1 MEFSENERV
10 RALKAEL
17 QDFMESHVYPAEP
30 VYEAQRAAAEDP
42 HRLPPV
48 VEELKAEARRRGLWN
63 LFLPDQ
69 RFGGGLTN
77 LEYAPLAEVMGR
89 SPELAPE
96 ATNCAAPDTGN
107 MELLALYGT
116 PAQQEQ
122 WLRPLLEG
130 QIRSCF
136 GMTEPDVASSDATNI
151 ATRIVPDGDEYV
163 IRGRKWWTTGALD
176 PRCKL
181 MIVMGVSDPDGPPH
195 ARHSMV
201 LVPLETPGVT
211 VRRNLTVFGYVDQH
225 GHGDVVLD
233 QVRVPR
239 TNVLGAE
246 GSGFALSQARLGPGR
261 IHHCMRAIGN
271 AERTLELMV
280 DRVLTRQA
288 FGGPL
293 ANQGVI
299 GNWVAESRLEIEQA
313 RLLCLK
319 AAWLMDTEGNKAA
332 RTEISSIKVVAAR
345 LLTAVTDRAIQAFGG
360 AGVSQDTPLAR
371 SYARGRV
378 LHIVDGPDEVHLMSV
393 ARQEFRK
400 GRNRIA
406 VRSSVYEA
414 ARV

>member
-1 MEFSENERV
+1 
-10 RALKAEL
+10 
-17 QDFMESHVYPAEP
+17 
-30 VYEAQRAAAEDP
+30 
-42 HRLPPV
+42 
-48 VEELKAEARRRGLWN
+48 
-63 LFLPDQ
+63 
-69 RFGGGLTN
+69 
-77 LEYAPLAEVMGR
+77 MGR

-201 LVPLETPGVT
+201 LVPLDTPGVT
-211 VRRNLTVFGYVDQH
+211 VRRNLTVLGYVDQH

-332 RTEISSIKVVAAR
+332 RTEISAIKVVAAR

-400 GRNRIA
+400 GRERL
-406 VRSSVYEA
+406 A
-414 ARV
+414 ARSPVSEPAPV

>member
-1 MEFSENERV
+1 MEFSESERV

-201 LVPLETPGVT
+201 LVPLDTPGVT
-211 VRRNLTVFGYVDQH
+211 VRRNLTVLGYVDQH

-233 QVRVPR
+233 QVRAPASR
-239 TNVLGAE
+239 
-246 GSGFALSQARLGPGR
+246 SRRLGWGR
-261 IHHCMRAIGN
+261 AGS
-271 AERTLELMV
+271 T
-280 DRVLTRQA
+280 
-288 FGGPL
+288 
-293 ANQGVI
+293 
-299 GNWVAESRLEIEQA
+299 
-313 RLLCLK
+313 
-319 AAWLMDTEGNKAA
+319 
-332 RTEISSIKVVAAR
+332 
-345 LLTAVTDRAIQAFGG
+345 TA
-360 AGVSQDTPLAR
+360 
-371 SYARGRV
+371 
-378 LHIVDGPDEVHLMSV
+378 
-393 ARQEFRK
+393 
-400 GRNRIA
+400 
-406 VRSSVYEA
+406 
-414 ARV
+414 